1 MTPYQINI
9 LLHYHTS
16 PGEPPD
22 SSILSPIIGL
32 FVEDEL
38 LKYVRSIKGKEYV
51 YTLELTTRGR
61 IYIERLLKTE
71 PPKYTE
77 EG

>member
-16 PGEPPD
+16 PGEPPY
-22 SSILSPIIGL
+22 SLILQVTQDL
-32 FVEDEL
+32 FVRDEL